1 MYIFIIQRI
10 ALYFRSMCYIKIDIM
25 IMIIRQE
32 MQENEGNLEV
42 AADLQE
48 QLDKLEERALE
59 LDRLRSASISSV
71 RSVATPGVRPEKS
84 PVFHCRFWHQ
94 FSILKHGGRNLQFF
108 VHPSVLFSRS

>member
-1 MYIFIIQRI
+1 
-10 ALYFRSMCYIKIDIM
+10 
-25 IMIIRQE
+25 

-71 RSVATPGVRPEKS
+71 RSVATPGVAPVKS
-84 PVFHCRFWHQ
+84 LV
-94 FSILKHGGRNLQFF
+94 SGTNLQCSSNVVEIARVFR
-108 VHPSVLFSRS
+108 VFSRFVISPFTDYEYS